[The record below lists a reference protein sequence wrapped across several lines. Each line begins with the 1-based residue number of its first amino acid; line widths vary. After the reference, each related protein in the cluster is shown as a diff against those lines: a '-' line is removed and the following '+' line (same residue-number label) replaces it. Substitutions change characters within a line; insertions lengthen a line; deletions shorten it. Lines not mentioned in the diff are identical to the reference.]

1 MMDEAMMNR
10 RDELGSPRLKQSGPA
25 LCSPWFIL
33 AFCVVL
39 SGCKVGP
46 NYTAP
51 QTQMPA
57 NWVDVGAE
65 SNPATQPA
73 LGVSAPVAESVDVQR
88 WWTNFSDATLTSLI
102 EQAAV
107 ANLDLVQAEARIRQA
122 RAARTIAGAPL
133 YPDLNSS
140 ASFTRSHS
148 NSSSSVSRTTNLFR
162 AGFDA
167 AWELDVFG
175 GTRRAVE
182 AADADFQSAIE
193 DRRSVLVSLL
203 AEVATTYFD
212 LRGFQQQLAI
222 AQSNLQAQQN
232 SVDLTRQRFNAG
244 FVGQLDVAN
253 AEAQVASTSSRI
265 PTLESSIRQSIY
277 ALSVLLAQEPG
288 ALLSEL
294 SAQGPLPPVPPQVPI
309 GLPSDLLR
317 RRPDVRLAEANL
329 HSATAR
335 IGVATADLFPK
346 FSLTGSLGVQ
356 GSSLSNLSN
365 TVSSFGPSVTW
376 PIFAGGRIRA
386 NIDVQKAVTD
396 ERYAA
401 YQQTVLVALQDVEN
415 ALIAYVKEQ
424 QRHASLTDSVRSN
437 RQAVD
442 LATQLYTAGRTDFLN
457 VLSAQGS
464 LFSAEDAL
472 SQSDTN
478 VVTDLVALYK
488 ALGGGWTEL
497 ESSDAPARA
506 VE

>member
-1 MMDEAMMNR
+1 MSTPASWIDV
-10 RDELGSPRLKQSGPA
+10 GSSGGT
-25 LCSPWFIL
+25 S
-33 AFCVVL
+33 
-39 SGCKVGP
+39 
-46 NYTAP
+46 TAP
-51 QTQMPA
+51 A
-57 NWVDVGAE
+57 A
-65 SNPATQPA
+65 
-73 LGVSAPVAESVDVQR
+73 GVSAPVAQPADVQL
-88 WWTNFSDATLTSLI
+88 WWTGFNDPMLTSLI
-102 EQAAV
+102 DQAAV

-133 YPDLNSS
+133 YPDLN
-140 ASFTRSHS
+140 ASGGFSRSHS
-148 NSSSSVSRTTNLFR
+148 TSSSGVSRTSNLFR

-182 AADADFQSAIE
+182 AAGAELQSAVE

-222 AQSNLQAQQN
+222 AQSNLQAQQH
-232 SVDLTRQRFNAG
+232 SMELTQQRFNAG

-253 AEAQVASTSSRI
+253 AEGQVASTSSRI

-277 ALSVLLAQEPG
+277 ALSVLMGREPG

-294 SAQGPLPPVPPQVPI
+294 SAPAPLPPVPPQVPV

-317 RRPDVRLAEANL
+317 RRPDVCLAESNL
-329 HSATAR
+329 HAATAR
-335 IGVATADLFPK
+335 IGVATAELFPR

-356 GSSLSNLSN
+356 GSSISAVSN
-365 TVSSFGPSVTW
+365 TIASFGPSVTW

-401 YQQTVLVALQDVEN
+401 YQQIVLVALQDVEN

-424 QRHASLTDSVRSN
+424 QRHAALTDSVRSN
-437 RQAVD
+437 RLAVD

-472 SQSDTN
+472 AQSDTN

-488 ALGGGWTEL
+488 ALGGGWTDL
-497 ESSDAPARA
+497 ESSDDSVATR
-506 VE
+506 